1 VTAIVALAVKD
12 LRTLFRVK
20 SGLFFAFAW
29 PLIMAVLF
37 GTIFSG
43 PSSDGGR
50 RLAIALADDDQTE
63 ASKDLAARIA
73 AGDDFTVRRASR
85 AEAIDLV
92 RKGKQAAAV
101 ILPKGFGESSQRMF
115 HGTPPQ
121 VEIWIDPSRKAEA
134 AMIEG
139 LLFQKTMQGFGK
151 RLTDRG
157 AMRAGLR
164 KSLDDLD
171 REKTPPAKEREP
183 LARFLR
189 SLDRVMGEM
198 PATSSSSQGGGK
210 EVEWQPLRVEQHDVS
225 IHREGPRNAY
235 EITFP
240 QGMLWGVLGCAMA
253 FGIGF
258 VTERTQG
265 TLLRLQ
271 MAPIGRFHLLAGKAL
286 ACAAACMLIEVMLW
300 MVGRFGFHV
309 VPQSWLL
316 LALASVCT
324 MVAFVG
330 IMMLIAGLGKTE
342 QAAAGVGWAVM
353 MPLAVFG
360 GGMVPLAFMPKWMAQ
375 IGVVSPVRWGILAI
389 EGATWRGFTLPEM
402 LLPCAIL
409 VSIGVVC
416 FAIGTKTLRLS

>member
-1 VTAIVALAVKD
+1 MTAIFALAVKD

-101 ILPKGFGESSQRMF
+101 ILPKGFGEASQRMF

-164 KSLDDLD
+164 KSLDDVD
-171 REKTPPAKEREP
+171 APNRP
-183 LARFLR
+183 L
-189 SLDRVMGEM
+189 
-198 PATSSSSQGGGK
+198 
-210 EVEWQPLRVEQHDVS
+210 
-225 IHREGPRNAY
+225 
-235 EITFP
+235 
-240 QGMLWGVLGCAMA
+240 
-253 FGIGF
+253 
-258 VTERTQG
+258 
-265 TLLRLQ
+265 
-271 MAPIGRFHLLAGKAL
+271 
-286 ACAAACMLIEVMLW
+286 
-300 MVGRFGFHV
+300 
-309 VPQSWLL
+309 
-316 LALASVCT
+316 
-324 MVAFVG
+324 
-330 IMMLIAGLGKTE
+330 LIAAIRDVLHSEDGRIRGDRLREQIRITILHELAHFHGLNE
-342 QAAAGVGWAVM
+342 
-353 MPLAVFG
+353 
-360 GGMVPLAFMPKWMAQ
+360 
-375 IGVVSPVRWGILAI
+375 
-389 EGATWRGFTLPEM
+389 EE
-402 LLPCAIL
+402 
-409 VSIGVVC
+409 
-416 FAIGTKTLRLS
+416 LRELGYG